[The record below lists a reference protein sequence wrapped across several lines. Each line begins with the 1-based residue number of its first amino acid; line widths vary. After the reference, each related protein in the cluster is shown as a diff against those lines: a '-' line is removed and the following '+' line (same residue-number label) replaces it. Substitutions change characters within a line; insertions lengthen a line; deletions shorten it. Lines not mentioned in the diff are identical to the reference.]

1 MSQQIPAK
9 LESLA
14 SLYDDALLNIRQ
26 LAGTKDGG
34 KVLVAIRDVLETKAA
49 DPVIS
54 TTQAFTPSQF
64 DFQYPQPLDPLE
76 VMAVCEEVG
85 VLNAIPEKR
94 TQLKVELWMELT
106 NLFMDVSNGGQYIAF
121 ADGECPEEFEETG
134 TYHQVTLKNLGV
146 KESLTI
152 SDIMH
157 SAAIS
162 GAGGI
167 AALLGAFPAS
177 EREPGGF
184 DLATFQREQ
193 VADVREKELRKGMSL
208 TLDAWDWI
216 LVNGAVATDPL
227 EFDGITNLVTAAN
240 GAHVN
245 TGCPTGTF
253 SVSDF
258 DRFISE
264 GCAKPTHVFGHTQ
277 ALQELSAAY
286 FQLGF
291 AGSQNIVIPGP
302 ESRVTPG
309 YGFTDRINTQVGPL
323 QLIGDWN
330 FTRTAL
336 AGDCGGVFRS
346 VLYPLRM
353 THNGEPLVYRIT
365 QIPLAYKELTPGCT
379 AISFQ
384 IWVKTALV
392 IKALCAQ
399 AAYTAQFTGNIVS
412 TCTRIGSPGPGRT
425 GGAPTLT

>member
-1 MSQQIPAK
+1 MSQQIPAE

-14 SLYDDALLNIRQ
+14 SLFDDALLNVQQ

-34 KVLVAIRDVLETKAA
+34 KVLVAKRDVLETKTA

-54 TTQAFTPSQF
+54 ATQPFTPSQF

-94 TQLKVELWMELT
+94 TELKVELWMELSD
-106 NLFMDVSNGGQYIAF
+106 LYMDTVGGGQYIAF
-121 ADGECPEEFEETG
+121 ADGECPEEYEETG
-134 TYHQVTLKNLGV
+134 TYRHVTLKNLGV
-146 KESLTI
+146 KKSLTL
-152 SDIMH
+152 SDIKH
-157 SAAIS
+157 SVAIS

-193 VADVREKELRKGMSL
+193 VAGIREKEIRKGMSL

-216 LVNGAVATDPL
+216 LVNGALGTDPL
-227 EFDGITNLVTAAN
+227 EFDGITTIVTALN
-240 GAHVN
+240 GAHCN
-245 TGCPTGTF
+245 TACPTGTF

-264 GCAKPTHVFGHTQ
+264 GCAKPTHIFGHTQ

-291 AGSQNIVIPGP
+291 GGSQVIQIPGP
-302 ESRVTPG
+302 EPRVTPG
-309 YGFTDRINTQVGPL
+309 YGFTDRVNTQVGPL
-323 QLIGDWN
+323 QLVGDWN
-330 FTRTAL
+330 FDRTAQ
-336 AGDCGGVFRS
+336 AGDCGGVFTS

-353 THNGEPLVYRIT
+353 VHNGEPLIYRIT
-365 QIPLAYKELTPGCT
+365 QMPLAYKELTPGCT
-379 AISFQ
+379 AIAFQ

-399 AAYTAQFTGNIVS
+399 ACYQASFTGNITS

-425 GGAPTLT
+425 GGAIVLT